1 MSLYLDLRA
10 RNIDTNLQDI
20 KYRSCISLSLS
31 AGPFPGIFVPDPCHD
46 VIDIRTRGLFFSC
59 REEVGGVN
67 EALSSDIVALSLV
80 LSAFVMAGDA
90 GTRPN
95 GIT

>member
-1 MSLYLDLRA
+1 M
-10 RNIDTNLQDI
+10 
-20 KYRSCISLSLS
+20 CLSLS
-31 AGPFPGIFVPDPCHD
+31 AGPFPEIFVPDPCHD

-59 REEVGGVN
+59 HKETGAAN

-80 LSAFVMAGDA
+80 LSAFFMAVYA

-95 GIT
+95 GINWPASKESPLISSHSRRCIDTL